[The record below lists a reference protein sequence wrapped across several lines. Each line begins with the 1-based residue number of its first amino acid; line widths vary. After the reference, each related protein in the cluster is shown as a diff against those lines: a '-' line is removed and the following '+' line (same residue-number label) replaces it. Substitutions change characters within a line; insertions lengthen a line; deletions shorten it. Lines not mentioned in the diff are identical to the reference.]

1 MKTRQEIE
9 IRMSEIREALN
20 AEDQPDNADALKTEY
35 RSLEKEF
42 RDVVKAEQEAQAQQ
56 RANGNPADDGTGEG
70 AEFRALM
77 DRIEIRNYLVPAAA
91 GNHLGGAEAELN
103 QALKIGDSGSVTLP
117 WEVLL
122 PEDRTEDRA
131 TEHRA
136 DAATDLAADIGPRV
150 QQSIVGRV
158 FADSSA
164 AYLGVALPT
173 VGVGEQQFVSL
184 TAGVTAAQKAKAAA
198 VDAEAATF
206 TPKALTPIRLTARY
220 LFSIEDAARL
230 RGMESALRNDL
241 RAAMRDQLDKQ
252 VISGDGDAPN
262 VSGFLAAAAKGGLA
276 AEADPGNAIAFGGV
290 TSLFADQVD
299 GLYAKTVNDVRMLIG
314 EKSYQTIIGL
324 QSNGIFIAD
333 RFRNQFQ
340 VSANTP
346 DAANS
351 IEEGIAFKTARPTGN
366 AVAPVW
372 QGVSLIR
379 DPYSGAASG
388 QIALTAVM
396 LWNFA
401 ILRAAAYD
409 RIKVKFA

>member
-1 MKTRQEIE
+1 MKTRHEIE

-20 AEDQPDNADALKTEY
+20 ADDAPENADALKTEY
-35 RSLEKEF
+35 RSLEGEF
-42 RDVVKAEQEAQAQQ
+42 REVVKAEQEAQNRQ
-56 RANGNPADDGTGEG
+56 RANDNPEGDTTGEG

-91 GNHLGGAEAELN
+91 GSRLGGAEAELN
-103 QALKIGDSGSVTLP
+103 QALKIGDSGSVVLP

-122 PEDRTEDRA
+122 PEQRQ

-164 AYLGVALPT
+164 AYLGVAMPT
-173 VGVGEQQFVSL
+173 VGVGEQQYIAL
-184 TAGVTAAQKAKAAA
+184 TAGTAAEQKAKGAS
-198 VDAEAATF
+198 VDAKEATF
-206 TPKALTPIRLTARY
+206 TPKALTPLRLSARY

-230 RGMESALRNDL
+230 RGMESALRSDL
-241 RAAMRDQLDKQ
+241 RAAMRDALDVQ
-252 VISGDGDAPN
+252 VISGSGDASS
-262 VSGFLAAAAKGGLA
+262 VAGFLADPAKGGLP
-276 AEADPGNAIAFGGV
+276 AEADPGAAIAFGGV
-290 TSLFADQVD
+290 TGLFAGQVD
-299 GLYAKTVNDVRMLIG
+299 GLYSKTVNDVRMLIG
-314 EKSYQTIIGL
+314 EGSYQHIIGL

-340 VSANTP
+340 VTANTP

-351 IEEGIAFKTARPTGN
+351 VEEGIAFKTARPTGN
-366 AVAPVW
+366 AVAPIW
-372 QGVSLIR
+372 QGIQLIR
-379 DPYSGAASG
+379 DPYSAAASG
-388 QIALTAVM
+388 QISLTAVM

-409 RIKVKFA
+409 RVKVKFA